1 MTTAIFRSIL
11 PSEDH
16 DELSDSYDDDT
27 TDESDEN
34 TEEKP

>member
-1 MTTAIFRSIL
+1 MTTTIFRSIL
-11 PSEDH
+11 PSEDN
-16 DELSDSYDDDT
+16 DELSDDT

>member
-1 MTTAIFRSIL
+1 MTTTIFRSIL

-16 DELSDSYDDDT
+16 DELSDTYGGDT

-34 TEEKP
+34 TEVKP